1 MPCASQ
7 TSACGGEIGGEYVK
21 KVIIIILPPIHFT
34 PSLCRSFKAITGGQV
49 SNSDWPLVSEEHPYT
64 YIHTLTLTPSQNN
77 PESLRKYAAHS
88 VNTGY
93 I

>member
-7 TSACGGEIGGEYVK
+7 TSACSGEIGREYVK
-21 KVIIIILPPIHFT
+21 KLIIIILHFAC
-34 PSLCRSFKAITGGQV
+34 SLCRSFKTITGGQV
-49 SNSDWPLVSEEHPYT
+49 SNSDWPLVSEEHPPHTHTHT
-64 YIHTLTLTPSQNN
+64 YPHSLTPSQNDS
-77 PESLRKYAAHS
+77 ESLRKYAAHS